1 MATKKKP
8 AKKAAKKPAKKAAK
22 KPAKKAAKAPA
33 KKAAKKPA
41 KKAAKKAAKK
51 VPAKKAPAKKAAKKA
66 PAKKAAKKTP
76 AKQKA
81 TKRAPSSS
89 SASSASSASEAAHI
103 PLPAKKKPLDLASLA
118 GAYKGGDAMA
128 HAVTS
133 EQMHEMKEEGLRSD
147 GEILGVE
154 DADVAPCRLVDHGEG
169 RFSLCFDDFKMPELP
184 LFEERGLQGGGYTW
198 EAIADSLLR
207 LRRPDLV
214 EQVAY
219 DSEAGMFVA
228 VGNRPSLIVVARL
241 LQEALADMNLLKAA
255 VDAADPDRLE

>member
-8 AKKAAKKPAKKAAK
+8 AKKTAAKKPAKKA
-22 KPAKKAAKAPA
+22 PAKKAAAKKAPA
-33 KKAAKKPA
+33 KKAAKQS
-41 KKAAKKAAKK
+41 
-51 VPAKKAPAKKAAKKA
+51 AKKAPAKKAAKKGATKA
-66 PAKKAAKKTP
+66 PAKKAAAKKPKT
-76 AKQKA
+76 
-81 TKRAPSSS
+81 SSS
-89 SASSASSASEAAHI
+89 SSDAHVI
-103 PLPAKKKPLDLASLA
+103 ALPAKKRPLDLNSLA
-118 GAYKGGDAMA
+118 ASYKGGDGLA

-133 EQMHEMKEEGLRSD
+133 EQMAEMKGEGLRSD

-169 RFSLCFDDFKMPELP
+169 RFSLCFDDFKMPELA
-184 LFEERGLQGGGYTW
+184 LFETRGLQGGGYTW
-198 EAIADSLLR
+198 EAVADSLLR

-241 LQEALADMNLLKAA
+241 LQEALADPNLLKSAEIGRA
-255 VDAADPDRLE
+255 HV